1 MKAMKTPTRFSK
13 LASVLMDVFRVP
25 SVVAQSGTLPYRRL
39 VIGGA
44 TAQSDASDFR
54 YALQDAILRH
64 GRVPLCATLYRLIC
78 VAALAA
84 IGNVSADWP
93 QLQGDALRSGNFP
106 AVALPNQLG
115 LAAAIPLTDA
125 IFTSPVVSDGKVFVV
140 DGSGVVFAIDTATHK
155 ELWRF
160 ATRGGPGN
168 CNNVATPAV
177 AGKYLHVGTT
187 AGYYYVLD
195 KNSGAVVKEIDCK
208 EPIFSAPAV
217 GADRVYFATLGA
229 RVYAVEPNGNVAWT
243 WDFVKEVV
251 KFEGN
256 RWSGADWLASRKD
269 RVTWKDHFVC
279 SRDICLVGKTVVMPA
294 GGRTVFLEDA
304 GNGPRLRAIGEIP
317 DYAGKEFPAT
327 FGQSADA
334 AGNVYVQWHRRD
346 NSGRV
351 EKMRLVGDKLE
362 YDFVK
367 GTETLIS
374 LPGLLS
380 FSSVSVRGHDI
391 YRVRP
396 EQGLGLCRHTNGK
409 AEPVALNAAGSIC
422 APVLTRD
429 HAIYGGLDGN
439 LYVVPLA
446 GGAAWSFTTAFGAPI
461 TAPVAIADGRLY
473 VSCEDGY
480 LYVLGPNGKAPLPT
494 KELEVTKIRSPL
506 AGPKA
511 GPEFDWYTNYG
522 DFQGSNANDQGLK
535 PPLRMRWARRLE
547 GTVKHEP
554 VCGGGRMYTHT
565 AEGQIIAVEQDTGR
579 LLWRRYWPDVYLSFT
594 SPLYVSGK
602 LLVPQAGLKK
612 SVVRCLDAATGKM
625 LWEAPFTGSPSW
637 SRQFPPVVHG
647 NVAIYASG
655 SGEYSA
661 QGTERPF
668 VFSGNPIEAGGR
680 EVMSWIYSNDN
691 PYYPKDNR
699 PRLWAWD
706 LDTGKLVWEKDF
718 SEFGRGGNDCGICLL
733 DGKLFYSTFFGYS
746 SSARARRGL
755 PVDNNGLTA
764 CLDPQTG
771 NVQWLTTKYYVTAKC
786 TLSARDGRLYLGG
799 NNQAY
804 EGTKDRFV
812 WCLDAKDGSLV
823 WQSDPITS
831 ALNVVTVGAKF
842 IFSNALRGKGN
853 VFDRSTGKVVS
864 SIGHNYACCRFTLS
878 EPYVLGA
885 NMDMIDL
892 SDNGKLVST
901 GPAIDSRECLGAVV
915 SNGRIFYT
923 SQASGFVVSQTFGA
937 DSQKLPAV
945 WDRP

>member
-1 MKAMKTPTRFSK
+1 MGTMKTPASFK
-13 LASVLMDVFRVP
+13 GLA
-25 SVVAQSGTLPYRRL
+25 
-39 VIGGA
+39 
-44 TAQSDASDFR
+44 AS
-54 YALQDAILRH
+54 
-64 GRVPLCATLYRLIC
+64 LIC
-78 VAALAA
+78 ALGLTAA
-84 IGNVSADWP
+84 GNVSADWL
-93 QLQGDALRSGNFP
+93 QLQGDALRSGNAP
-106 AVALPNQLG
+106 EASLQTPLG
-115 LAAAIPLTDA
+115 LVAAIPLTDA
-125 IFTSPVVSDGKVFVV
+125 IFTSPVVSDGQVFVI
-140 DGSGVVFAIDTATHK
+140 DGSGVVFGIDAATH
-155 ELWRF
+155 EVLWRF
-160 ATRGGPGN
+160 TTRGGLGN

-177 AGKYLHVGTT
+177 VGNYLHVGTT

-195 KNSGAVVKEIDCK
+195 RNTGAVVKEIDCK

-217 GADRVYFATLGA
+217 GPDRVYFATLGA
-229 RVYAVEPNGNVAWT
+229 QVYAVEPDGEVAWT

-251 KFEGN
+251 EFEGD

-269 RVTWKDHFVC
+269 RVTWRDHFVC

-294 GGRTVFLEDA
+294 GGRTVFLEDV
-304 GNGPRLRAIGEIP
+304 GDGPRVRAVGEIP

-334 AGNVYVQWHRRD
+334 DGNVYVQWHRRD

-362 YDFVK
+362 MDFVK
-367 GTETLIS
+367 GTETLIR

-380 FSSVSVRGHDI
+380 FASVSIRGDDV

-396 EQGLGLCRHTNGK
+396 EQGLGLCRHTSGK
-409 AEPVALNAAGSIC
+409 NQAEPINAAGSIC
-422 APVLTRD
+422 PPVLTRD
-429 HAIYGGLDGN
+429 HAVYGGLDGK

-446 GGAAWSFTTAFGAPI
+446 GGEAWSFPTAFGAPI
-461 TAPVAIADGRLY
+461 TAPVAVVDGKLY

-480 LYVLGPNGKAPLPT
+480 LYVLGPNGNAPLPKKDLQLST
-494 KELEVTKIRSPL
+494 IRSPL
-506 AGPKA
+506 TGPKA
-511 GPEFDWYTNYG
+511 DPEFDWYTNYG
-522 DFQGSNANDQGLK
+522 DFQGSNANDQGLE

-547 GTVKHEP
+547 GTVKHLP

-594 SPLYVSGK
+594 SPLYISGK
-602 LLVPQAGLKK
+602 LLVPQAGMKG
-612 SVVRCLDAATGKM
+612 SMMRCLDAATGDL
-625 LWEAPFTGSPSW
+625 LWEVPFTGSPSW

-655 SGEYSA
+655 SGEYAA
-661 QGTERPF
+661 QGTEPPF
-668 VFSGNPIEAGGR
+668 TFGGEPVDAGGR

-706 LDTGKLVWEKDF
+706 LDTGKIVWEKDF
-718 SEFGRGGNDCGICLL
+718 SEYGRGGNDCGISLL
-733 DGKLFYSTFFGYS
+733 DGKLYYSTFFGYAAS
-746 SSARARRGL
+746 KRARRGL
-755 PVDNNGLTA
+755 PVENNGLTA
-764 CLDPQTG
+764 CLNPQTG
-771 NVQWLTTKYYVTAKC
+771 EVLWLTTQYYVTSKC
-786 TLSARDGRLYLGG
+786 TLSARDGRIYIGG
-799 NNQAY
+799 NNRAK
-804 EGTKDRFV
+804 EGTNDRFV
-812 WCLDAKDGSLV
+812 WCLDATDGSLV
-823 WQSDPITS
+823 WQSDPVTS
-831 ALNVVTVGAKF
+831 ALNVVTVGKKF

-853 VFDRSTGKVVS
+853 VFDRDTGNVVS
-864 SIGHNYACCRFTLS
+864 SIGHDYACCRFTLS

-892 SDNGKLVST
+892 SDSGKLVST

-923 SQASGFVVSQTFGA
+923 SQASGFIVSQTYGP
-937 DSQKLPAV
+937 DSQTLPTV